1 MATTMGTISNS
12 MMSVANRNVK
22 QQKSEKTHE
31 QPERNTETVDT
42 QTERTDTVE
51 ITNTR
56 YLGKASEK
64 PYFEDRIEDIDA
76 AMGKV
81 EEIKAMIAAD
91 HDASQAEQMH
101 DINRSNLV
109 VLLA

>member
-1 MATTMGTISNS
+1 MATTISTISER
-12 MMSVANRNVK
+12 MVSVANRNVR
-22 QQKSEKTHE
+22 QQKTEKTHV
-31 QPERNTETVDT
+31 QPERNTETADT

-56 YLGKASEK
+56 YMGNSSEK
-64 PYFEDRIEDIDA
+64 LNSEDRIEDIET
-76 AMGKV
+76 AMSKI

-91 HDASQAEQMH
+91 HDASQSEQVH

-109 VLLA
+109 DLLA